1 MNDYGTVIE
10 FIRDPQLIGGDLS
23 PWQETALRLFY
34 GLPLNEEQQAIARK
48 PWGVMTCH
56 SGNTVKQPT
65 SAGDAEERL
74 SASRLI
80 SRFMKRPRADM
91 SGI

>member
-34 GLPLNEEQQAIARK
+34 GLPLNEEQQAIARGS
-48 PWGVMTCH
+48 PG
-56 SGNTVKQPT
+56 
-65 SAGDAEERL
+65 A
-74 SASRLI
+74 
-80 SRFMKRPRADM
+80 
-91 SGI
+91 